1 MRLQS
6 RRQRRTLLYMPRKS
20 VIVRTKLAPLPKV
33 QRGYR
38 PGIRGAAKTQTE
50 IDAEQAAKANRLKE
64 PMIVIRPPRENPLK
78 GKPTGRPSPLSP
90 EQRERGLELLR
101 VERPEK
107 SGLDRKA
114 NRVLSELIQA
124 IGSEVVDPQT
134 GWTRIAAVIRKLYI
148 DAVSGK
154 TPAAALLF
162 ERGWG
167 KVPQPVSVDLQAEVT
182 HIVLSA
188 LQAGVSPEEVLADPV
203 LAKMAED
210 SGLVVDG
217 KFVLPN
223 LGSMPHLGGSGGE

>member
-1 MRLQS
+1 
-6 RRQRRTLLYMPRKS
+6 MPKS
-20 VIVRTKLAPLPKV
+20 VVVKTKLAPLPKV
-33 QRGYR
+33 QRSFAGPR
-38 PGIRGAAKTQTE
+38 KRGPAKTQADLDTE
-50 IDAEQAAKANRLKE
+50 KLAKSTRERQTIIQIREPRPGPKHVGYQGPVAA
-64 PMIVIRPPRENPLK
+64 
-78 GKPTGRPSPLSP
+78 
-90 EQRERGLELLR
+90 QQRGLELMQAEIHQPRLT
-101 VERPEK
+101 
-107 SGLDRKA
+107 DRKA
-114 NRVLSELIQA
+114 NRILSELIQA

-188 LQAGVSPEEVLADPV
+188 LQAGVPPEDVLADPV
-203 LAKMAED
+203 LSKMAED

-223 LGSMPHLGGSGGE
+223 LGGSRGEQSAI

>member
-1 MRLQS
+1 
-6 RRQRRTLLYMPRKS
+6 MPRRRS
-20 VIVRTKLAPLPKV
+20 VILRTKLAPLPKI
-33 QRGYR
+33 QRGLM
-38 PGIRGAAKTQTE
+38 PGRGPARTQADLDAEREAKTTRVK
-50 IDAEQAAKANRLKE
+50 EQIIL
-64 PMIVIRPPRENPLK
+64 IRQPDSPLK
-78 GKPTGRPSPLSP
+78 GKPTGRPIGAPADH
-90 EQRERGLELLR
+90 QRGMELIQAERHEPRLT
-101 VERPEK
+101 
-107 SGLDRKA
+107 DRKA

-124 IGSEVVDPQT
+124 IGSEVVDPAT

-217 KFVLPN
+217 KFVLPH
-223 LGSMPHLGGSGGE
+223 LGSHATE

>member
-1 MRLQS
+1 
-6 RRQRRTLLYMPRKS
+6 MPRKS
-20 VIVRTKLAPLPKV
+20 VIVRTKLAPLPKA

-38 PGIRGAAKTQTE
+38 PGVRGPAKTQADL
-50 IDAEQAAKANRLKE
+50 DAAREAKAARGRE
-64 PMIVIRPPRENPLK
+64 QVIVIRQPDSPLK
-78 GKPTGRPSPLSP
+78 GKPRPQPGTP
-90 EQRERGLELLR
+90 ADHARGLELIEAQRHEPRLT
-101 VERPEK
+101 
-107 SGLDRKA
+107 DRKA

-124 IGSEVVDPQT
+124 IGNEIVDPQT

-217 KFVLPN
+217 KFVLPGLVGVEN
-223 LGSMPHLGGSGGE
+223 GK